1 MSVKNDNQSQYKITQ
16 ASITSNAM
24 GGQFAA
30 EAINVNQSIVELV
43 FFESLEKA
51 YISGQVAISDDQ
63 GFVDAIGFSGT
74 ERLFIEIASE
84 DTSLQPIMSRSFIMT
99 SIDQSVKSSDA
110 GQASIYVFSIIDE
123 HAFRSK
129 TNKISRSVTD
139 SLETEIQRICAQD
152 LKKNIDI
159 SYLYPSIQNNVKV
172 LIPYL
177 HPLEACEW
185 LRDRATTVNG
195 CPLFLYASIHDTNLR
210 LGSLDKMLEQDPW
223 NDQLPYLYSP
233 SNVKK
238 TEDKSPLHRTMQV
251 QSIRTAKMQN
261 TMKQLMTGGI
271 GAVYNNT
278 NLNTGQMSSQHFD
291 VTKVLDKLELNGII
305 SGDKEQNVYP
315 EEFQLE
321 NDNEFLHDKNAKIY
335 HQITSTGTYGTWK
348 SYHDE
353 LKPGTFTVKVGNYAI
368 RNMLLKNMFEV
379 TVPGAGFIVSKSSV
393 GDIVSINTISDDG
406 DNTTSATFDR
416 LRSGDFLIYN
426 VRHTFKNNR
435 HDVVMSVCKLVRG

>member
-1 MSVKNDNQSQYKITQ
+1 MSVQNDNQSQYKITQ
-16 ASITSNAM
+16 AYITSDIL
-24 GGQFAA
+24 GGSGQT
-30 EAINVNQSIVELV
+30 ERINVNPSIVELI
-43 FFESLEKA
+43 FFESLEKP
-51 YISGQVAISDDQ
+51 YISGQIAISDDQ
-63 GFVDAIGFSGT
+63 GFVDAINFSGT
-74 ERLFIEIASE
+74 ERLFIEMASE
-84 DTSLQPIMSRSFIMT
+84 DPSLEPIMSRSFIMS
-99 SIDQSVKSSDA
+99 SIDQSIKSNDA
-110 GQASIYVFSIIDE
+110 GQASIYVFTIIDE
-123 HAFRSK
+123 HALMSK
-129 TNKISRSVTD
+129 TNKISRSLTD
-139 SLETEIQRICAQD
+139 SLENEITRICALD
-152 LKKNIDI
+152 LKKNIDV

-172 LIPYL
+172 LIPYM

-210 LGSLDKMLEQDPW
+210 LGSLDKMLEQNPW
-223 NDQLPYLYSP
+223 NQQLPYLYSP

-238 TEDKSPLHRTMQV
+238 TEDKSPIHRTMQV
-251 QSIRTAKMQN
+251 QTMRTAKMQN
-261 TMKQLMTGGI
+261 TMKQLMAGGI

-291 VTKVLDKLELNGII
+291 VTKVIDKLKGNGVIP
-305 SGDKEQNVYP
+305 KEKEPNVYP
-315 EEFQLE
+315 SEFKL
-321 NDNEFLHDKNAKIY
+321 NDEHLHNKDAKIY

-353 LKPGTFTVKVGNYAI
+353 IKTGSFTTKIGNYAI

-379 TVPGAGFIVSKSSV
+379 TVPGAGFIVSKASV

-406 DNTTSATFDR
+406 DNTTSATFDQ

-426 VRHTFKNNR
+426 VRHTFKNTR

>member
-1 MSVKNDNQSQYKITQ
+1 MSVQNDNQSQYKITQ
-16 ASITSNAM
+16 AYITSESL
-24 GGQFAA
+24 GGDVDPSARVN
-30 EAINVNQSIVELV
+30 INSSIVELV

-51 YISGQVAISDDQ
+51 YISGQIAVSDDQ

-74 ERLFIEIASE
+74 ERLFIEMATE
-84 DTSLQPIMSRSFIMT
+84 DPSLQPVMSRSFIMT
-99 SIDQSVKSSDA
+99 SIDQSIKSNDA
-110 GQASIYVFSIIDE
+110 GQASIYVFTIIDE
-123 HAFRSK
+123 HAFLSK
-129 TNKISRSVTD
+129 TKKVSRSLTD
-139 SLETEIQRICAQD
+139 SLENEIMKLCIQD
-152 LKKNIDI
+152 MKKKIDV

-210 LGSLDKMLEQDPW
+210 LGSLDKMLEQKPW
-223 NDQLPYLYSP
+223 NEKLPYLYSP
-233 SNVKK
+233 SNVRR

-251 QSIRTAKMQN
+251 QTMRSSKMQN
-261 TMKQLMTGGI
+261 TMKQLMSGGI
-271 GAVYNNT
+271 GAIYNNT
-278 NLNTGQMSSQHFD
+278 NLGTGQVTSQRFD
-291 VTKVLDKLELNGII
+291 VTKVIKKLVNNEII
-305 SGDKEQNVYP
+305 PNNKTQNVYP
-315 EEFQLE
+315 EEFKI
-321 NDNEFLHDKNAKIY
+321 DDKSLHNQEAKIF

-368 RNMLLKNMFEV
+368 RNMLYKNMFEV
-379 TVPGAGFIVSKSSV
+379 TVPGAGFIVSKASV
-393 GDIVSINTISDDG
+393 GDIVTINTLSDDG
-406 DNTTSATFDR
+406 DNTTRATFDQ

-426 VRHTFKNNR
+426 VRHTFKNTR

>member
-1 MSVKNDNQSQYKITQ
+1 MSVQNDNQSQYKITQ
-16 ASITSNAM
+16 AYITSDIL
-24 GGQFAA
+24 GGSGQS
-30 EAINVNQSIVELV
+30 ERINVNPSIVELI
-43 FFESLEKA
+43 FFESLEKP

-63 GFVDAIGFSGT
+63 GFVDAINFSGT
-74 ERLFIEIASE
+74 ERLFIEMASE
-84 DTSLQPIMSRSFIMT
+84 DPSLEPIMSRSFIMS
-99 SIDQSVKSSDA
+99 SIDQSIKSNDA
-110 GQASIYVFSIIDE
+110 GQASIYVFTIIDE
-123 HAFRSK
+123 HALLSK
-129 TNKISRSVTD
+129 TNKISRSLTD
-139 SLETEIQRICAQD
+139 SLENEITKICAQD
-152 LKKNIDI
+152 LKKDIDV
-159 SYLYPSIQNNVKV
+159 SYLHPSIQNNVKV

-210 LGSLDKMLEQDPW
+210 LGSLDKMLEQNPW
-223 NDQLPYLYSP
+223 NQQLPYLYSP

-238 TEDKSPLHRTMQV
+238 TEDKSPIHRTMQV
-251 QSIRTAKMQN
+251 QTMRTAKMQN
-261 TMKQLMTGGI
+261 TMKQLMAGGI

-278 NLNTGQMSSQHFD
+278 NLSTGQMSSQHFD
-291 VTKVLDKLELNGII
+291 VTKVIDKLKDNGVLP
-305 SGDKEQNVYP
+305 KEKESNVYP
-315 EEFQLE
+315 SEFKL
-321 NDNEFLHDKNAKIY
+321 NDEHLHNKDAKIY

-353 LKPGTFTVKVGNYAI
+353 IKTGSFTTKIGNYAI

-379 TVPGAGFIVSKSSV
+379 TVPGAGFIVSKASV

-406 DNTTSATFDR
+406 DNTTSATFDQ

-426 VRHTFKNNR
+426 VRHTFKNTR